1 MDLLKGLFPFL
12 EKRHVL
18 EPVYVCISIL
28 KTLYIFTLTNDMGI
42 FAHARVFSTVH
53 FAFADGIFPMS
64 RLLCKRSNT
73 QHAKKC

>member
-1 MDLLKGLFPFL
+1 MDLLKGLFLFL

-28 KTLYIFTLTNDMGI
+28 KTLYIFTLTNNMGI

-53 FAFADGIFPMS
+53 FAFADGIIPMS